1 MKNSRV
7 NISAHAHH
15 GTRPVSANGVYAK
28 AMKTLSAIGIEQAAE
43 HGRAVLA
50 GEHAV
55 DPVGAADHGAGDQR
69 RPEVAGVT
77 ELRALVDHPR
87 QEWHGHE
94 ASQGDL
100 VCRDPWLARA

>member
-15 GTRPVSANGVYAK
+15 GTRMRRDVGERRVRERDED
-28 AMKTLSAIGIEQAAE
+28 LVGDRIEQAAE

-55 DPVGAADHGAGDQR
+55 DPVGAADQRARDQR
-69 RPEVAGVT
+69 APQIAIVVDAGS
-77 ELRALVDHPR
+77 P
-87 QEWHGHE
+87 
-94 ASQGDL
+94 S
-100 VCRDPWLARA
+100 